1 MEGRGFQAAETA
13 LLPLLMIILIL
24 TSVVVTN
31 AILNSSHNYPINPT
45 TKTKLIYGS
54 GLLPYTNFFVV
65 VSIKQSSEN
74 QLNYAINNY
83 SEAQPYIRYYALVSA
98 FRYVNTKS
106 LINSLEEIYLL
117 AQKYQKL
124 SGQAMQIS
132 GELSSILGQLT
143 DSSYWSSLNQ
153 IATYIPSVQ
162 VFVNSVNT
170 LQGYSNQI
178 NQMVSNW
185 YEGSSLVIAYTPT
198 VIMGIEYIENN
209 SPPPP
214 GFLQAFNN
222 ETNGIDLMNSAAQ
235 QLSSYIS
242 IVQNTLNS
250 YSNMISYETQNSVLS
265 SIVNSSLMTKLQSS
279 LNVINNFMNSTN
291 GSISTIASTYITLNA
306 IQGRYKT
313 NLVTANIAWLNG
325 LYLPDVF
332 MDLLLIITAVVIIFV
347 GLRSII
353 RQNLDLEHI
362 AFRTYLLGLIGIL
375 MTYPV
380 LARSTI
386 AMLKYLQALNTIE
399 QQNPHLIQ
407 EIIFHGY
414 NYSVVELPNPYFAGK
429 LLLSMFE
436 SDVLYMLLAFLIIL
450 FIIHY
455 TWDTVGLWRFIEFR
469 KRSGGYLGLVVLLAT
484 IFSIIIITFLYWM
497 HSPLI
502 SLILD
507 AYAIAIAGTISYIIL
522 QPPAEHAAL
531 IKSLIIY
538 TMVMFVMFSIILAF
552 IHLLII
558 VWLMQSLMIL
568 MPLTIMSIIP
578 LGAYRTLHHFNKESK
593 AIKAFNYGFL
603 FYGVYWFMVT
613 VIGYVVNITAYTENN
628 LHYYSLLSPLNFI
641 YSSLLTINLNDLI
654 IYSVII
660 SIPLFI
666 LMFGYSGS
674 KLSFTLIERVA
685 EEFTTS
691 DRNFINNIGSRAGF
705 WAMLSLIGI
714 IFPILIP
721 IGIIVSSRYLVKL
734 GSQIKETRVK
744 RAGHSMLLLGIGILI
759 LLIMPAVIFFLFI
772 IQNSQNMSNIRYGL
786 FVPFTFS
793 LSTISKESILTLDF
807 MALAYIIFAL
817 FLLPLIF
824 SIALY
829 HMSDGFYSLYDRLN
843 YKGFKKVSKGLW
855 FIGFL
860 AMYFLFIESGTA
872 SIIAYQT
879 LYAKTNTTI
888 LQSISVLHA
897 ASNQT
902 SLSYGYP
909 IGTYIV
915 LMPIYVAF
923 LIALMSLIYMLMG
936 FRLLKKWPS

>member
-31 AILNSSHNYPINPT
+31 AILNSSHNYPINST
-45 TKTKLIYGS
+45 TSTKIIYGS
-54 GLLPYTNFFVV
+54 GLLPYTNFVV
-65 VSIKQSSEN
+65 VSIKQRSEN
-74 QLNYAINNY
+74 LMNYAISNY
-83 SEAQPYIRYYALVSA
+83 SQVQPYIRYYALVNA
-98 FRYVNTKS
+98 FKYVNTKS

-162 VFVNSVNT
+162 AFVNSVNT
-170 LQGYSNQI
+170 LQKYSNQI
-178 NQMVSNW
+178 NQMASNW
-185 YEGSSLVIAYTPT
+185 YEGSSLVITYTPT
-198 VIMGIEYIENN
+198 VIKGIESIENN

-235 QLSSYIS
+235 QLSSYIN

-265 SIVNSSLMTKLQSS
+265 NIVNSSLMTELQSS

-291 GSISTIASTYITLNA
+291 GLVSTIASTYITLNA

-313 NLVTANIAWLNG
+313 NLASANIAWLNG

-332 MDLLLIITAVVIIFV
+332 MDLLLTITAVVIVFV

-362 AFRTYLLGLIGIL
+362 AFRTYLIGLIGIL

-407 EIIFHGY
+407 EMIFHGY
-414 NYSVVELPNPYFAGK
+414 NYSVVELPNPYFTVK
-429 LLLSMFE
+429 LLLSMLA
-436 SDVLYMLLAFLIIL
+436 SNVLYMLLAFLIIL

-497 HSPLI
+497 RSPLI

-522 QPPAEHAAL
+522 QPPAEHVAL

-538 TMVMFVMFSIILAF
+538 TIVMFVIFSIILAF

-593 AIKAFNYGFL
+593 AMKAFNYGFL

-613 VIGYVVNITAYTENN
+613 IIGYVVNITAYTENN

-641 YSSLLTINLNDLI
+641 YSSLFTINLNDLI

-674 KLSFTLIERVA
+674 KLSFTLIERVS

-691 DRNFINNIGSRAGF
+691 DRNFINNIGSKAGF

-714 IFPILIP
+714 VFPILIP

-734 GSQIKETRVK
+734 GSQIKESRVK

-759 LLIMPAVIFFLFI
+759 LLIMPVVIFFLFI
-772 IQNSQNMSNIRYGL
+772 IQNYQYMSNIKYGL

-793 LSTISKESILTLDF
+793 LSTISKMSILTLAF

-817 FLLPLIF
+817 FLFPLIF

-879 LYAKTNTTI
+879 MHAKTNTTI
-888 LQSISVLHA
+888 LQSISVLQA

-902 SLSYGYP
+902 SLSYGNP

-915 LMPIYVAF
+915 LIPIYVAF
-923 LIALMSLIYMLMG
+923 LIA
-936 FRLLKKWPS
+936 